1 MKSFVIFL
9 ILVSAD
15 INAQSK
21 QWEKIFISKMNHQ
34 DGISINVSIDQLQ
47 FDAKSFDSGI
57 IEIIDKDNY
66 LLSFPNETIFVSQGI
81 IKTWNKL
88 NNQLIIDKLIEG
100 DVTIFDLLTGDF
112 KEVSF
117 EAPKKNRNFIIVD
130 FNIEMMGY
138 SGYIKTRDNG
148 EPIELKVK
156 YGPNQFL
163 LLTVK
168 SFAVGN
174 LKLIKLINLYKIFN
188 LIRKIVCIN

>member
-1 MKSFVIFL
+1 MKSLPIFF
-9 ILVSAD
+9 ILLSAN

-21 QWEKIFISKMNHQ
+21 QWEKMFISKMNHK
-34 DGISINVSIDQLQ
+34 DGISINVIIDQLQ
-47 FDAKSFDSGI
+47 FDAKSFDSGD

-66 LLSFPNETIFVSQGI
+66 LLSFPNETIFVSQGT

-88 NNQLIIDKLIEG
+88 SNQLIIDQLIEG
-100 DVTIFDLLTGDF
+100 DITIFDLLTGDF

-163 LLTVK
+163 LLKVK

-174 LKLIKLINLYKIFN
+174 LKLIKEFN
-188 LIRKIVCIN
+188 PLNVEVIDLRE

>member
-1 MKSFVIFL
+1 MKSLSIFF
-9 ILVSAD
+9 ILLSAN
-15 INAQSK
+15 INTQSK
-21 QWEKIFISKMNHQ
+21 QWEKMFISKMNHK
-34 DGISINVSIDQLQ
+34 DGISINVIIDQLQ
-47 FDAKSFDSGI
+47 FDAKSFDSGD

-66 LLSFPNETIFVSQGI
+66 LLSFPNETIFVSQGT

-88 NNQLIIDKLIEG
+88 NNQLIIDQLIEG
-100 DVTIFDLLTGDF
+100 DITIFDLLTGDF

-117 EAPKKNRNFIIVD
+117 EAPKKNRNFTLVD

-163 LLTVK
+163 LLKVK

-174 LKLIKLINLYKIFN
+174 LKLIKEFN
-188 LIRKIVCIN
+188 PLNVEVIDLRE

>member
-1 MKSFVIFL
+1 MKFLSIFF
-9 ILVSAD
+9 ILLSAD
-15 INAQSK
+15 NNAQSK
-21 QWEKIFISKMNHQ
+21 QWEKMFISKMNHK

-47 FDAKSFDSGI
+47 FDAKSFDSGA

-66 LLSFPNETIFVSQGI
+66 LLSFPNETIFVSQGT

-88 NNQLIIDKLIEG
+88 NDQLIIDQLIEG
-100 DVTIFDLLTGDF
+100 DITIFDLLTGDF

-163 LLTVK
+163 LLKVK

-174 LKLIKLINLYKIFN
+174 LKLIKEFN
-188 LIRKIVCIN
+188 PLNVEVIDLRE

>member
-1 MKSFVIFL
+1 MKSLAIFF
-9 ILVSAD
+9 ILLLAN

-21 QWEKIFISKMNHQ
+21 QWEKMFISKMNHK

-47 FDAKSFDSGI
+47 FDAKSFDSGD

-66 LLSFPNETIFVSQGI
+66 LLSFPNETIFVSQGT

-88 NNQLIIDKLIEG
+88 NNQLIIDQLIEG
-100 DVTIFDLLTGDF
+100 DITIFDLLTGDF

-163 LLTVK
+163 LLKVK

-174 LKLIKLINLYKIFN
+174 LKLIKEFN
-188 LIRKIVCIN
+188 PLNVEVIDLRE

>member
-1 MKSFVIFL
+1 MKSLSIFF
-9 ILVSAD
+9 ILLSAN
-15 INAQSK
+15 INTQSK
-21 QWEKIFISKMNHQ
+21 QWEKMFISKMNHK
-34 DGISINVSIDQLQ
+34 DGISINVIIDQLQ
-47 FDAKSFDSGI
+47 FDAKSFDSGD

-66 LLSFPNETIFVSQGI
+66 LLSFPNETIFVSQGT

-88 NNQLIIDKLIEG
+88 NNQLIIDQLIEG
-100 DVTIFDLLTGDF
+100 DITIFDLLTGDF

-163 LLTVK
+163 LLKVK

-174 LKLIKLINLYKIFN
+174 LKLIKEFN
-188 LIRKIVCIN
+188 PLNVEVIDLRE

>member
-1 MKSFVIFL
+1 MKSLPIFF
-9 ILVSAD
+9 ILLSAN

-21 QWEKIFISKMNHQ
+21 QWEKMFISKMNHK
-34 DGISINVSIDQLQ
+34 DGISINVIIDQLQ
-47 FDAKSFDSGI
+47 FDAKSFDSGD

-66 LLSFPNETIFVSQGI
+66 LLSFPNETIFVSQGT
-81 IKTWNKL
+81 IKTWNKIR
-88 NNQLIIDKLIEG
+88 NQLIIDQLIEG
-100 DVTIFDLLTGDF
+100 DITIFDLLTGDF

-130 FNIEMMGY
+130 FNIETMGY

-163 LLTVK
+163 LLKVK

-174 LKLIKLINLYKIFN
+174 LKLIKEFN
-188 LIRKIVCIN
+188 PLNVEVIDLRE

>member
-1 MKSFVIFL
+1 MKSLAIFF
-9 ILVSAD
+9 ILLLAN

-21 QWEKIFISKMNHQ
+21 QWEKMFISKMNHK
-34 DGISINVSIDQLQ
+34 DGISINVIIDQLQ
-47 FDAKSFDSGI
+47 FDSKSFDSGD

-66 LLSFPNETIFVSQGI
+66 LLSFPNETIFVSQGT

-88 NNQLIIDKLIEG
+88 NNQLIIDQLIEG
-100 DVTIFDLLTGDF
+100 DITIFDLLTGDF

-163 LLTVK
+163 LLKVK

-174 LKLIKLINLYKIFN
+174 LKLIKEFN
-188 LIRKIVCIN
+188 PLNVEVIDLRE

>member
-1 MKSFVIFL
+1 MKSLSIFF
-9 ILVSAD
+9 ILLSAN
-15 INAQSK
+15 INTQSK
-21 QWEKIFISKMNHQ
+21 QWEKMFISKMNHK
-34 DGISINVSIDQLQ
+34 DGISINVIIDQLQ
-47 FDAKSFDSGI
+47 FDAKSFDSGD

-66 LLSFPNETIFVSQGI
+66 LLSFPNETIFVSQGT

-88 NNQLIIDKLIEG
+88 NNQLIIDQLIEG
-100 DVTIFDLLTGDF
+100 DITIFDLLTGDF
-112 KEVSF
+112 KKVSF

-163 LLTVK
+163 LLKVK

-174 LKLIKLINLYKIFN
+174 LKLIKEFN
-188 LIRKIVCIN
+188 PLNVEVIDLRE

>member
-1 MKSFVIFL
+1 MKSLAIFF
-9 ILVSAD
+9 ILLSAN
-15 INAQSK
+15 INAQSE
-21 QWEKIFISKMNHQ
+21 QWEKMFISKMNHK
-34 DGISINVSIDQLQ
+34 DGISINVIIDQLQ
-47 FDAKSFDSGI
+47 FDAKSFDSGD

-66 LLSFPNETIFVSQGI
+66 LLSFPNETIFVSQGT

-88 NNQLIIDKLIEG
+88 NNQLIIDQLIEG
-100 DVTIFDLLTGDF
+100 DITIFDLLTGDF

-163 LLTVK
+163 LLKVK

-174 LKLIKLINLYKIFN
+174 LKLIKEFN
-188 LIRKIVCIN
+188 PLNVEVIDLRE

>member
-1 MKSFVIFL
+1 MKSLSIFF
-9 ILVSAD
+9 ILLSAN

-21 QWEKIFISKMNHQ
+21 EWEKMFISKMNHK
-34 DGISINVSIDQLQ
+34 DGISINVIIDQLQ
-47 FDAKSFDSGI
+47 FDAKSFDSGD

-66 LLSFPNETIFVSQGI
+66 LLSFPNETIFVSQGT
-81 IKTWNKL
+81 IKTWNKP
-88 NNQLIIDKLIEG
+88 NNQLIIDQLIEG
-100 DVTIFDLLTGDF
+100 DITIFDLLTGDF

-117 EAPKKNRNFIIVD
+117 EAPKKNKNSLIID

-138 SGYIKTRDNG
+138 SGYIKTRENG

-168 SFAVGN
+168 SFTVGN
-174 LKLIKLINLYKIFN
+174 LKLINQFN
-188 LIRKIVCIN
+188 PLNVEIIDLRE

>member
-1 MKSFVIFL
+1 MKSLPIFF
-9 ILVSAD
+9 ILLSAN

-21 QWEKIFISKMNHQ
+21 QWEKMFISKMNHK
-34 DGISINVSIDQLQ
+34 DGISINVIIDQLQ
-47 FDAKSFDSGI
+47 FDAKSFDSGD

-66 LLSFPNETIFVSQGI
+66 LLSFPNETIFVSQGT

-88 NNQLIIDKLIEG
+88 NNQLIIDQLIEG
-100 DVTIFDLLTGDF
+100 DITIFDLLTGDF

-117 EAPKKNRNFIIVD
+117 KAPRKNKNFIIVD

-163 LLTVK
+163 LLKVK

-174 LKLIKLINLYKIFN
+174 LKLIQEFN
-188 LIRKIVCIN
+188 PLNVEVIDLRE

>member
-1 MKSFVIFL
+1 MKYLAIFF
-9 ILVSAD
+9 ILLLAN

-21 QWEKIFISKMNHQ
+21 QWEKMFISKMNHK
-34 DGISINVSIDQLQ
+34 DGISINVIIDQLQ
-47 FDAKSFDSGI
+47 FDAKSFDSGD

-66 LLSFPNETIFVSQGI
+66 LLSFPNETIFVSQGT

-88 NNQLIIDKLIEG
+88 NNQLIIDQLIEG
-100 DVTIFDLLTGDF
+100 DITIFDLLTGDF

-163 LLTVK
+163 LLKVK

-174 LKLIKLINLYKIFN
+174 LKLIKEFN
-188 LIRKIVCIN
+188 PLNVEVIDLRE

>member
-1 MKSFVIFL
+1 MKSLSIFF
-9 ILVSAD
+9 ILLSAN

-21 QWEKIFISKMNHQ
+21 QWEKMFISKMNHK
-34 DGISINVSIDQLQ
+34 DGISINVIIDQLQ
-47 FDAKSFDSGI
+47 FDAKSFDSGD

-66 LLSFPNETIFVSQGI
+66 LLSFSNETIFVSQGT

-88 NNQLIIDKLIEG
+88 NNQLIIDQLIEG
-100 DVTIFDLLTGDF
+100 DITIFDLLTGDF

-117 EAPKKNRNFIIVD
+117 KAPKKNRNFIIVD

-163 LLTVK
+163 LLKVK

-174 LKLIKLINLYKIFN
+174 LKLIKEFN
-188 LIRKIVCIN
+188 PLNVEVIDLRE

>member
-1 MKSFVIFL
+1 MKSLSIFF
-9 ILVSAD
+9 ILLSAN

-21 QWEKIFISKMNHQ
+21 QWEKMFISKMNHK

-47 FDAKSFDSGI
+47 FDAKSFDSGD

-66 LLSFPNETIFVSQGI
+66 LLSFPNETIFVSQGT

-88 NNQLIIDKLIEG
+88 NDQLIIDQLIEG
-100 DVTIFDLLTGDF
+100 DITIFDLLTGDF

-163 LLTVK
+163 LLKVK

-174 LKLIKLINLYKIFN
+174 LKLIKEFN
-188 LIRKIVCIN
+188 PLNVEVIDLRE

>member
-1 MKSFVIFL
+1 MKSLLIFF
-9 ILVSAD
+9 ILLSAN

-21 QWEKIFISKMNHQ
+21 QWEKMFISKMNHE

-47 FDAKSFDSGI
+47 FDSKSFDSGA

-66 LLSFPNETIFVSQGI
+66 LLSFPNETIFVSQGT
-81 IKTWNKL
+81 IKTWNKV
-88 NNQLIIDKLIEG
+88 NNQLIIDQLIEG
-100 DVTIFDLLTGDF
+100 DITIFDLLTGDF

-117 EAPKKNRNFIIVD
+117 ESPKKNRNFIIVD

-163 LLTVK
+163 LLKVK

-174 LKLIKLINLYKIFN
+174 LKLIQEFN
-188 LIRKIVCIN
+188 PLNVEVIDLRE

>member
-1 MKSFVIFL
+1 MKSLSIFF
-9 ILVSAD
+9 ILLSAN

-21 QWEKIFISKMNHQ
+21 EWEKMFISKMNHK
-34 DGISINVSIDQLQ
+34 DGISINVIIDQLQ
-47 FDAKSFDSGI
+47 FDAKSFDSGD

-66 LLSFPNETIFVSQGI
+66 LLSFPNETIFVSQGT

-88 NNQLIIDKLIEG
+88 NNQLIIDQLIEG
-100 DVTIFDLLTGDF
+100 DITIFDLLTGDF

-163 LLTVK
+163 LLKVK

-174 LKLIKLINLYKIFN
+174 LKLIKEFN
-188 LIRKIVCIN
+188 PLNVEVIDLRE

>member
-1 MKSFVIFL
+1 MKSLSIFF
-9 ILVSAD
+9 ILLSAN

-21 QWEKIFISKMNHQ
+21 QWEKMFISKMNHK
-34 DGISINVSIDQLQ
+34 DGISINVIIDQLQ
-47 FDAKSFDSGI
+47 FDAKSFDSGD

-66 LLSFPNETIFVSQGI
+66 LLSFPNETIFVSQGT

-88 NNQLIIDKLIEG
+88 NNQLIIDQLIEG
-100 DVTIFDLLTGDF
+100 DITIFDLLTGDF

-117 EAPKKNRNFIIVD
+117 KAPKKNKNFIIVD
-130 FNIEMMGY
+130 FNIEMLGY
-138 SGYIKTRDNG
+138 NGYIKTRENG

-168 SFAVGN
+168 SFTVGN
-174 LKLIKLINLYKIFN
+174 LKLIKEFN
-188 LIRKIVCIN
+188 PLNVEVIDLRE

>member
-1 MKSFVIFL
+1 MKSLSIFF
-9 ILVSAD
+9 ILLSAN

-21 QWEKIFISKMNHQ
+21 QWEKMFISKMNHK
-34 DGISINVSIDQLQ
+34 DGISINVIIDQLQ
-47 FDAKSFDSGI
+47 FDAKSFDSGD

-88 NNQLIIDKLIEG
+88 NNQLIIDQLIEG
-100 DVTIFDLLTGDF
+100 DITIFDLLTGDF

-130 FNIEMMGY
+130 FNIELMGY

-163 LLTVK
+163 LLKVK

-174 LKLIKLINLYKIFN
+174 LKLIKEFN
-188 LIRKIVCIN
+188 PLNVEVIDLRE

>member
-1 MKSFVIFL
+1 MKSLAIFF
-9 ILVSAD
+9 ILLSAN

-21 QWEKIFISKMNHQ
+21 QWEKMFISKMNHK
-34 DGISINVSIDQLQ
+34 DGISINVIIDQLQ
-47 FDAKSFDSGI
+47 FDAKSFDSGD

-88 NNQLIIDKLIEG
+88 NNQLIIDQLIEG
-100 DVTIFDLLTGDF
+100 DITIFDLLTGDF

-117 EAPKKNRNFIIVD
+117 KAPKKNRNFIIVD

-163 LLTVK
+163 LLKVK

-174 LKLIKLINLYKIFN
+174 LKLIKEFN
-188 LIRKIVCIN
+188 PLNVEVIDLRE

>member
-1 MKSFVIFL
+1 MKSLSIFL
-9 ILVSAD
+9 ILLSAN

-21 QWEKIFISKMNHQ
+21 QWEKMFISKMNHK
-34 DGISINVSIDQLQ
+34 DGISINVIIDQLQ
-47 FDAKSFDSGI
+47 FDAKSFDSGD

-66 LLSFPNETIFVSQGI
+66 LLSFPNETIFVSQGT

-88 NNQLIIDKLIEG
+88 NNQLIIDQLIEG
-100 DVTIFDLLTGDF
+100 DITIFDLLTGDF

-138 SGYIKTRDNG
+138 SGYIKTRENG

-163 LLTVK
+163 LLKVK

-174 LKLIKLINLYKIFN
+174 LKLIKEFN
-188 LIRKIVCIN
+188 PLNVEVIDLRE

>member
-1 MKSFVIFL
+1 MKSLSIFF
-9 ILVSAD
+9 ILLSAN

-21 QWEKIFISKMNHQ
+21 QWEKMFISKMNHK
-34 DGISINVSIDQLQ
+34 DGISINVIIDQLQ
-47 FDAKSFDSGI
+47 FDAKSFDSGD

-66 LLSFPNETIFVSQGI
+66 LLSFPNETIFVSQGT

-88 NNQLIIDKLIEG
+88 NNQLIIDQLIEG
-100 DVTIFDLLTGDF
+100 DITIFDLLTGDF

-117 EAPKKNRNFIIVD
+117 KAPKKNRNFIIVD

-163 LLTVK
+163 LLKVK
-168 SFAVGN
+168 SFAEGN
-174 LKLIKLINLYKIFN
+174 LKLIKEFN
-188 LIRKIVCIN
+188 PLNVEVIDLRE

>member
-1 MKSFVIFL
+1 MKSLSIFF
-9 ILVSAD
+9 ILLSAN

-21 QWEKIFISKMNHQ
+21 QWEKMFISKMNHK
-34 DGISINVSIDQLQ
+34 DGISINVIIDQLQ
-47 FDAKSFDSGI
+47 FDAKSFDSGD

-66 LLSFPNETIFVSQGI
+66 LLSFPNETIFVSQGT

-88 NNQLIIDKLIEG
+88 NNQLIIDQLIEG
-100 DVTIFDLLTGDF
+100 DITIFDLLTGDF

-117 EAPKKNRNFIIVD
+117 KAPRKNKNFIIVD

-163 LLTVK
+163 LLKVK
-168 SFAVGN
+168 SFAEGN
-174 LKLIKLINLYKIFN
+174 LKLIKEFN
-188 LIRKIVCIN
+188 PLNVEVIDLRE

>member
-1 MKSFVIFL
+1 MKSLSIFF
-9 ILVSAD
+9 ILLSAN

-21 QWEKIFISKMNHQ
+21 QWEKMFISKMNHE

-47 FDAKSFDSGI
+47 FDAKSSDSGD

-66 LLSFPNETIFVSQGI
+66 LLSFPNETIFVSQGT
-81 IKTWNKL
+81 IKTWNKV
-88 NNQLIIDKLIEG
+88 NNQLIIDQLIEG
-100 DVTIFDLLTGDF
+100 DITIFDLLTGDF

-117 EAPKKNRNFIIVD
+117 KEPKKNKNFIIVD
-130 FNIEMMGY
+130 FNIEMLGY
-138 SGYIKTRDNG
+138 NGYIKTRENG

-168 SFAVGN
+168 SFTVGN
-174 LKLIKLINLYKIFN
+174 LKLIKEFN
-188 LIRKIVCIN
+188 PLNVEVIDLRE

>member
-1 MKSFVIFL
+1 MKSLLIFF
-9 ILVSAD
+9 ILLSAN

-21 QWEKIFISKMNHQ
+21 QWEKMFISKMNHK
-34 DGISINVSIDQLQ
+34 DGISINVIIDQLQ
-47 FDAKSFDSGI
+47 FDAKSFDSGD

-66 LLSFPNETIFVSQGI
+66 LLSFPNETIFVSQDT

-88 NNQLIIDKLIEG
+88 NNQLIIDQLIEG
-100 DVTIFDLLTGDF
+100 DITIFDLLTGDF

-117 EAPKKNRNFIIVD
+117 ESPKKNRNFIIVD

-163 LLTVK
+163 LLKVK

-174 LKLIKLINLYKIFN
+174 LKLIKEFN
-188 LIRKIVCIN
+188 PLNVEVIDLRE

>member
-1 MKSFVIFL
+1 MKSLSIFF
-9 ILVSAD
+9 ILLSAN

-21 QWEKIFISKMNHQ
+21 LWEKMFISKMNHK
-34 DGISINVSIDQLQ
+34 DGISINVIIDQLQ
-47 FDAKSFDSGI
+47 FDAKSFDSGD

-66 LLSFPNETIFVSQGI
+66 LLSFPNETIFVSQGT

-88 NNQLIIDKLIEG
+88 NNQLIIDQLIEG
-100 DVTIFDLLTGDF
+100 DITIFDLLTGDF

-117 EAPKKNRNFIIVD
+117 EAPKKNRNFIMVD

-168 SFAVGN
+168 SFIVGN
-174 LKLIKLINLYKIFN
+174 LKLINQFN
-188 LIRKIVCIN
+188 PLNVEIIDLRE

>member
-1 MKSFVIFL
+1 MKSLSIFF
-9 ILVSAD
+9 ILLSAN

-21 QWEKIFISKMNHQ
+21 QWEKMFISKMNHK
-34 DGISINVSIDQLQ
+34 DGISINVIIDQLQ
-47 FDAKSFDSGI
+47 FDAKSFDSGD

-66 LLSFPNETIFVSQGI
+66 LLSFPNETIFVSQGT

-88 NNQLIIDKLIEG
+88 NNQLIIDQLIEG
-100 DVTIFDLLTGDF
+100 DITIFDLLTGDF

-163 LLTVK
+163 LLKVK
-168 SFAVGN
+168 SFTVGN
-174 LKLIKLINLYKIFN
+174 LKLIKEFN
-188 LIRKIVCIN
+188 PLNVEVIDLRE

>member
-1 MKSFVIFL
+1 MKSLLIFF
-9 ILVSAD
+9 ILLSAN

-21 QWEKIFISKMNHQ
+21 QWEKMFISKMNHK
-34 DGISINVSIDQLQ
+34 DGISINVIIDQLQ
-47 FDAKSFDSGI
+47 FDAKSFDSGD

-88 NNQLIIDKLIEG
+88 NNQLIIDQLIEG
-100 DVTIFDLLTGDF
+100 DITIFDLLTGDF

-117 EAPKKNRNFIIVD
+117 EDPKKNRNFIIVD

-138 SGYIKTRDNG
+138 SGYIKTRNNG

-163 LLTVK
+163 LLKVK

-174 LKLIKLINLYKIFN
+174 LKLIKEFN
-188 LIRKIVCIN
+188 PLNVEVIDLRE

>member
-1 MKSFVIFL
+1 MKSLLIFF
-9 ILVSAD
+9 ILLSAN

-21 QWEKIFISKMNHQ
+21 QWEKMFISKMNHK
-34 DGISINVSIDQLQ
+34 DGISINVIIDQLQ
-47 FDAKSFDSGI
+47 FDAKSFDSGD

-66 LLSFPNETIFVSQGI
+66 LLSFPNETIFVSQGT

-88 NNQLIIDKLIEG
+88 NNQLIIDQLIEG
-100 DVTIFDLLTGDF
+100 DITIFDLLTGDF

-130 FNIEMMGY
+130 FNIELMGY

-163 LLTVK
+163 LLKVK

-174 LKLIKLINLYKIFN
+174 LKLIKEFN
-188 LIRKIVCIN
+188 PLNVEVIDLRE

>member
-1 MKSFVIFL
+1 MKSLAIFF
-9 ILVSAD
+9 ILLSAN

-21 QWEKIFISKMNHQ
+21 QWEKMFISKMNHK
-34 DGISINVSIDQLQ
+34 DGISINVIIDQLQ
-47 FDAKSFDSGI
+47 FDAKSFDSGD

-88 NNQLIIDKLIEG
+88 NNQLIIDQLIEG
-100 DVTIFDLLTGDF
+100 DITIFDLLTGDF

-130 FNIEMMGY
+130 FNIELMGY

-163 LLTVK
+163 LLKVK

-174 LKLIKLINLYKIFN
+174 LKLIKEFN
-188 LIRKIVCIN
+188 PLNVEVIDLRE

>member
-1 MKSFVIFL
+1 MKSLSIFF
-9 ILVSAD
+9 ILLSAN

-21 QWEKIFISKMNHQ
+21 QWEKMFISKMNHK
-34 DGISINVSIDQLQ
+34 DGISINVIIDQLQ
-47 FDAKSFDSGI
+47 FDAKSFDSGD

-66 LLSFPNETIFVSQGI
+66 LLSFPNETIFVSQGT

-88 NNQLIIDKLIEG
+88 NNQLIIDQLIEG
-100 DVTIFDLLTGDF
+100 DITIFDLLTGDF

-117 EAPKKNRNFIIVD
+117 ESPKKNRNFIIVD

-163 LLTVK
+163 LLKVK

-174 LKLIKLINLYKIFN
+174 LKLIKEFN
-188 LIRKIVCIN
+188 PLNVEVIDLRE

>member
-1 MKSFVIFL
+1 MKFLSIFF
-9 ILVSAD
+9 ILLLAN

-21 QWEKIFISKMNHQ
+21 QWEKMFISKMNHK
-34 DGISINVSIDQLQ
+34 DGISINVIIDQLQ
-47 FDAKSFDSGI
+47 FDAKSFDSGD

-66 LLSFPNETIFVSQGI
+66 LLSFPNETIFVSQGT

-88 NNQLIIDKLIEG
+88 NNQLIIDQLIEG
-100 DVTIFDLLTGDF
+100 DITIFDLLTGDF

-138 SGYIKTRDNG
+138 SGYIKTRNNG

-163 LLTVK
+163 LLKVK
-168 SFAVGN
+168 SFTLGN
-174 LKLIKLINLYKIFN
+174 LKLINQFN
-188 LIRKIVCIN
+188 PLNAEIIDLRE

>member
-1 MKSFVIFL
+1 M
-9 ILVSAD
+9 
-15 INAQSK
+15 
-21 QWEKIFISKMNHQ
+21 
-34 DGISINVSIDQLQ
+34 GR
-47 FDAKSFDSGI
+47 
-57 IEIIDKDNY
+57 Y

-117 EAPKKNRNFIIVD
+117 EGPKKNKNFIIVD

-138 SGYIKTRDNG
+138 SGYIKTKENG

-168 SFAVGN
+168 SFIVGN
-174 LKLIKLINLYKIFN
+174 LKLINQFN
-188 LIRKIVCIN
+188 PLNVEIIDLRE

>member
-1 MKSFVIFL
+1 MKSLAIFF
-9 ILVSAD
+9 ILLLAN

-21 QWEKIFISKMNHQ
+21 QWEKMFISKMNHK
-34 DGISINVSIDQLQ
+34 DGISINVIIDQLQ
-47 FDAKSFDSGI
+47 FDAKSFDSGD

-66 LLSFPNETIFVSQGI
+66 LLSFPNETIFVSQGT

-88 NNQLIIDKLIEG
+88 NNQLIIDQLIEG
-100 DVTIFDLLTGDF
+100 DITIFDLLTGDF

-163 LLTVK
+163 LLKVK

-174 LKLIKLINLYKIFN
+174 LKLIKEFN
-188 LIRKIVCIN
+188 PLNVEVIDLRE

>member
-1 MKSFVIFL
+1 MKSLSIFF
-9 ILVSAD
+9 ILLSAN

-21 QWEKIFISKMNHQ
+21 QWEKMFISKMNHK
-34 DGISINVSIDQLQ
+34 DGISINVIIDQLQ
-47 FDAKSFDSGI
+47 FDAKSFDSGD

-88 NNQLIIDKLIEG
+88 NNQLIIDQLIEG
-100 DVTIFDLLTGDF
+100 DITIFDLLTGDF

-117 EAPKKNRNFIIVD
+117 EAPKKNKNFIIVD

-163 LLTVK
+163 LLRVK

-174 LKLIKLINLYKIFN
+174 LKLIKEFN
-188 LIRKIVCIN
+188 PLNVEVIDLRE